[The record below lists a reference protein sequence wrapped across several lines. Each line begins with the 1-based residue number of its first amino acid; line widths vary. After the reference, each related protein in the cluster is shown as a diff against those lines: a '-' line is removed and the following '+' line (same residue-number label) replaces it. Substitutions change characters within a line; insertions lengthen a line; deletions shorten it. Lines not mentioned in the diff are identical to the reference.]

1 MHLPRERAIAIG
13 HIQRRIIGKF
23 RHVRFAQHNRAR
35 TPEVCHDGRVTPGQI
50 VRQRGATCRGVQARH
65 IDVVLH
71 QNGQAE
77 KWKIAR
83 GCVFLQRFRFVQRL
97 RIRLAHR
104 IQAERLVIALN
115 APQKIFRQ
123 FLR

>member
-1 MHLPRERAIAIG
+1 M
-13 HIQRRIIGKF
+13 
-23 RHVRFAQHNRAR
+23 
-35 TPEVCHDGRVTPGQI
+35 
-50 VRQRGATCRGVQARH
+50 QARH

-77 KWKIAR
+77 EWKIAR

-97 RIRLAHR
+97 RIQFTHR

-115 APQKIFRQ
+115 ASQKMFCQ